1 MNAGVEPGDFRVGI
15 DWNQPWLAPLRARGE
30 ALCNPLAEWR
40 TAMNEQALRSDMRNH
55 RNLPMCFVAQS
66 DLPAGQGYEAF
77 ISATGQVPTRN
88 NAHDFFNAQVWLA
101 FPRIKA
107 KLNALQAADIAR
119 QDAESGGVTAA
130 HRGQLRDALTIFDE
144 SSALLVSS
152 DASLFSALRA
162 HDWSAVFQDRR
173 DDFGRTCEV
182 YLFGH
187 ALMEKLVA
195 PYKGITAH
203 AWLVEVSSGYFTL
216 ALADRMAHVDE
227 VIAGQLTDRLRNRDY
242 APLPL
247 MGIPG
252 WSEMQDVGFYDDPS
266 VFRPRRHRD

>member
-1 MNAGVEPGDFRVGI
+1 MSGGAEPVDFRLGI
-15 DWNQPWLAPLRARGE
+15 DWNQPWLAPLRVRGE
-30 ALCNPLAEWR
+30 PLCHPQSDWCSAL
-40 TAMNEQALRSDMRNH
+40 NEQALRSSMHNH
-55 RNLPMCFVAQS
+55 RDLPIRFVAQS
-66 DLPAGQGYEAF
+66 ALPAGQGYEAF
-77 ISATGQVPTRN
+77 ISDTGQVPTRN
-88 NAHDFFNAQVWLA
+88 NSHDFFNAQVWLA

-119 QDAESGGVTAA
+119 QLIESGGVVAG

-152 DASLFSALRA
+152 DASLFAALRA
-162 HDWSAVFQDRR
+162 HDWGSVFIDRR
-173 DDFGRTCEV
+173 NDFGRTCEV

-203 AWLVEVSSGYFTL
+203 AWLVEVGEDYFDL
-216 ALADRMAHVDE
+216 PEAQRMAHVDG
-227 VIAGQLTDRLRNRDY
+227 VIAGQLTAALRNRDY

-252 WSEMQDVGFYDDPS
+252 WAEGQDANFYDDAS
-266 VFRPRRHRD
+266 VFRSGRNR

>member
-1 MNAGVEPGDFRVGI
+1 MNEGAQTLDFRSGI
-15 DWNQPWLAPLRARGE
+15 DWRPPWLAPLRGLGE
-30 ALCNPLAEWR
+30 ALCAPHVDWR
-40 TAMNEQALRSDMRNH
+40 ASLNEQARRGGMRNH
-55 RNLPMCFVAQS
+55 RDLPIRFVAQS
-66 DLPAGQGYEAF
+66 DLPSGQGYEAF
-77 ISATGQVPTRN
+77 IGATGQVPTREN
-88 NAHDFFNAQVWLA
+88 LHDFFNAQVWLA

-119 QDAESGGVTAA
+119 QEVESGGVTAA

-152 DASLFSALRA
+152 DASLFSALRS
-162 HDWSAVFQDRR
+162 HDWLSVFIDRR

-203 AWLVEVSSGYFTL
+203 AWLVEVAAEYFELTE
-216 ALADRMAHVDE
+216 ADRMAHVDG
-227 VIAGQLTDRLRNRDY
+227 VIAAQLTAGLRNRDY

-252 WSEMQDVGFYDDPS
+252 WSDVQDADFYADPS
-266 VFRPRRHRD
+266 VFRSRRSRL

>member
-1 MNAGVEPGDFRVGI
+1 MTTCAGPLDFRSGI

-30 ALCNPLAEWR
+30 PLCLQHADWR
-40 TAMNEQALRSDMRNH
+40 GAIDAHARGSDMRNH
-55 RNLPMCFVAQS
+55 MGLPIRFVPQS
-66 DLPAGQGYEAF
+66 ELPPGQGYEAF
-77 ISATGQVPTRN
+77 IGATGQVPTRN
-88 NAHDFFNAQVWLA
+88 NLHDFFNAQVWLA
-101 FPRIKA
+101 FPQIKS

-119 QDAESGGVTAA
+119 QTIESGGVTAA

-152 DASLFSALRA
+152 DASLFAALRA
-162 HDWSAVFQDRR
+162 HDWRSVFIDRR
-173 DDFGRTCEV
+173 NDFGRTCEV

-203 AWLVEVSSGYFTL
+203 AWLVEVEGDYFDRPE
-216 ALADRMAHVDE
+216 AARMAHVDG
-227 VIAGQLTDRLRNRDY
+227 VIAGQLTAALRNRDY

-252 WSEMQDVGFYDDPS
+252 WVGAQDADFYADSS
-266 VFRPRRHRD
+266 VFRPRRIR